1 MAVTEGW
8 KDKMAWPRLVVFM
21 IVVFL
26 MLTTVSSVMRR
37 KEAFSLPANGHPGNE
52 KSQKDAV
59 VNTWC
64 PVSPLPAPSQDNLTS
79 SADFGNSHDLIKQ
92 QVERLGAAV
101 NVPTVSY
108 DDNDDVDKDPRW
120 HAFVALHEVLRTQFP
135 RVYVYIAC
143 IYFECADLQ
152 YRHDK
157 MNLEKV
163 NSYGLLYT
171 LPGSSQN
178 LKPLLIMAHQDVV
191 PVPDPTKWSHPPFEA
206 YFDGQWLWGR
216 GVVDCKDTLIGVY
229 SAMERLLEQDFKN
242 KRTIILSFGFD
253 EETGGFRGAKYLA
266 AHLTEKYGENSM
278 EMLVDEGGGMRKVDD
293 VMYAVPAIAE
303 KGFLDIVL
311 TLNTPGGHSSA
322 PPKHTNIGIMSRL
335 IAAIE
340 DHPFAPHI
348 DEYNPFWNY
357 LKCEVENSPKTA
369 EPWLREALDNK
380 DDFAERLISSR
391 GESIVRWFMQTSQAV
406 DIVNGGIK
414 DNQLPET
421 SQSII
426 NYRVLPSD
434 TLDGVVKAVADLLA
448 PLANNLSIAVQGPG
462 YSQLD
467 RGSGVL
473 NITTLNPLPP
483 SPISPTGPSIG
494 VWNLFAGTIRQV
506 FENTSER
513 LSSKKV
519 IPVGTI
525 SVGNTDTAHYWKLT
539 KNVYRFSPV
548 SEETARG
555 AHTVDERIDMEA
567 HLGGVRFYYELIR
580 NMDGYTED

>member
-1 MAVTEGW
+1 
-8 KDKMAWPRLVVFM
+8 
-21 IVVFL
+21 
-26 MLTTVSSVMRR
+26 
-37 KEAFSLPANGHPGNE
+37 
-52 KSQKDAV
+52 
-59 VNTWC
+59 
-64 PVSPLPAPSQDNLTS
+64 
-79 SADFGNSHDLIKQ
+79 
-92 QVERLGAAV
+92 
-101 NVPTVSY
+101 
-108 DDNDDVDKDPRW
+108 
-120 HAFVALHEVLRTQFP
+120 
-135 RVYVYIAC
+135 
-143 IYFECADLQ
+143 
-152 YRHDK
+152 

-163 NSYGLLYT
+163 NNYGLLYT
-171 LPGSSQN
+171 LPGSSQD

-191 PVPDPTKWSHPPFEA
+191 PVPELTKWSHPPFEA

-216 GVVDCKDTLIGVY
+216 GAVDCKDTLIGVY

-253 EETGGFRGAKYLA
+253 EETGGFRGARYLA

-278 EMLVDEGGGMRKVDD
+278 EMVVDEGGGMRKVND
-293 VMYAVPAIAE
+293 VMYALPAIAE

-348 DEYNPFWNY
+348 DEHNPFWNY
-357 LKCEVENSPKTA
+357 LKCEVENSPQTA
-369 EPWLREALDNK
+369 EPWLREALENNE
-380 DDFAERLISSR
+380 DFADRLISSR
-391 GESIVRWFMQTSQAV
+391 GIPVVRWFMQTSQAV
-406 DIVNGGIK
+406 DIISGGIK

-421 SQSII
+421 SQTTI

-434 TLDGVVKAVADLLA
+434 TLDGVVKAVADLLV

-467 RGSGVL
+467 RGAGVL
-473 NITTLNPLPP
+473 NISTLNPLPP
-483 SPISPTGPSIG
+483 SPISPTGPSIAI
-494 VWNLFAGTIRQV
+494 WNLFAGTIRQV

-513 LSSKKV
+513 LSASKV

-525 SVGNTDTAHYWKLT
+525 SVGNTDTAHYLNLT
-539 KNVYRFSPV
+539 RNVYRFSPV

-555 AHTVDERIDMEA
+555 AHTVDERIDVQA
-567 HLGGVRFYYELIR
+567 HLGGVKFYYELMR
-580 NMDGYTED
+580 NMDGFSGD